1 MQARS
6 ILIVAALLAAVAGV
20 ALFVVQTGPMR
31 ADRSADSSVRGR
43 FQPAMPAPSRA
54 PLGRD
59 QPAGIGSVKDLRPL
73 VVAHQ

>member
-6 ILIVAALLAAVAGV
+6 ILVVAALLAGVAGV

-31 ADRSADSSVRGR
+31 ADRPAHSSVRGR
-43 FQPAMPAPSRA
+43 FQPVLPAPSGA

-59 QPAGIGSVKDLRPL
+59 QPAGIGSVNDLRPW